1 MGFDAE
7 VLERL
12 RTTEEIRIETQRAG
26 GAPAHRTII
35 WVMVDDTDRVLVRSV
50 RGTAGRWYRE
60 ALAHPDCTVWIG
72 RDGVPVRAE
81 PATDPDRVAAASAAV
96 ATKYARDS
104 SLPSML
110 RDDVLATTLELL
122 PR

>member
-1 MGFDAE
+1 MGFDTE

-12 RTTEEIRIETQRAG
+12 RTTEEIRIETQLADD
-26 GAPAHRTII
+26 AQAHRTII
-35 WVMVDDTDRVLVRSV
+35 WVMVDEADRVLVRSV
-50 RGTAGRWYRE
+50 RGAAGRWYRE

-72 RDGVPVRAE
+72 RDGVPVRAV
-81 PATDPDRVAAASAAV
+81 PASDPERVAAASAAV

-110 RDDVLATTLELL
+110 AEDVLATTLELL